1 MSDYTKSVNFAS
13 KDALSTGDANKIV
26 KGTEIDTEFNNI
38 ATAVATK
45 RDTTSTVGVS
55 QGGTGI
61 TAAGTSGNV
70 LMSNGSAFASSAL
83 IPTGSVMLFYQA
95 SAPTGWTK
103 STTHNDKAIR
113 VVSGSGG
120 GTGGSVAFETAFASQ
135 TPAGSIGGNTASH
148 TLTISEIPSHS
159 HGHKQDGGVFAAGS
173 SPTSSLHQSATSSS
187 TGKIENTGGGG
198 GHTHGA
204 TGLTFT
210 GSAINL
216 DVSYVDVIICTK
228 S

>member
-13 KDALSTGDANKIV
+13 KDALSTGDANKVV
-26 KGTEIDTEFNNI
+26 KGSEIDTEFNNI

-45 RDTTSTVGVS
+45 RDQTSTVAVA

-70 LMSNGSAFASSAL
+70 LMSDGSAFASSAL

-95 SAPTGWTK
+95 SAPT
-103 STTHNDKAIR
+103 
-113 VVSGSGG
+113 
-120 GTGGSVAFETAFASQ
+120 
-135 TPAGSIGGNTASH
+135 SH
-148 TLTISEIPSHS
+148 TLTISEIPSHT
-159 HGHKQDGGVFAAGS
+159 HGHKSDGGVFAAGS
-173 SPTSSLHQSATSSS
+173 SSTGSLHASATTSA
-187 TGKIENTGGGG
+187 TGKIENTGGGS

-204 TGLTFT
+204 TGLSFS

>member
-13 KDALSTGDANKIV
+13 KDSLSTGDANKIV

-45 RDTTSTVGVS
+45 RDATSTVGVA

-61 TAAGTSGNV
+61 TSAGTSGNV
-70 LMSNGSAFASSAL
+70 LMSDGSAFASSPL

-103 STTHNDKAIR
+103 STAHNDKALR

-120 GTGGSVAFETAFASQ
+120 GSGGSVAFETAFASH
-135 TPAGSIGGNTASH
+135 TPAGSVSGNTASH
-148 TLTISEIPSHS
+148 TLTISQIPEHTHS
-159 HGHKQDGGVFAAGS
+159 YNQKVYNQPGVGNAGGGGARVTEADQGATTGS
-173 SPTSSLHQSATSSS
+173 
-187 TGKIENTGGGG
+187 TGGGG
-198 GHTHGA
+198 GHSHGA
-204 TGLTFT
+204 TGLSFS